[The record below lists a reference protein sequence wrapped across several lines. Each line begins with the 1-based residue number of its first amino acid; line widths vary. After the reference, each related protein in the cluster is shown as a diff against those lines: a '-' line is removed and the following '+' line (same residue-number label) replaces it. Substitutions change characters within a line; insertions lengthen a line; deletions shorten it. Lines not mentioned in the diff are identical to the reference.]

1 MDIPWAV
8 RMCSRFA
15 AKPASSLAKLRL
27 QNRHWK
33 GDALCSP
40 SLSETS
46 SSLLLVL
53 LVLLLLVGALL
64 MSIFFSICMLN
75 TSRGIGGNDAMR
87 RLMLYTLF
95 RRQFSRSRS

>member
-8 RMCSRFA
+8 RMCSRFV
-15 AKPASSLAKLRL
+15 AKPASSLAKPRL

-40 SLSETS
+40 SLSEIF
-46 SSLLLVL
+46 SSLLL
-53 LVLLLLVGALL
+53 LLLLLQVDASL
-64 MSIFFSICMLN
+64 MSIFFSICMSN
-75 TSRGIGGNDAMR
+75 ASRGIGGNDAMR

-95 RRQFSRSRS
+95 

>member
-1 MDIPWAV
+1 
-8 RMCSRFA
+8 MCSRFV
-15 AKPASSLAKLRL
+15 AKPASSLAKPRL

-46 SSLLLVL
+46 SSLLLL
-53 LVLLLLVGALL
+53 LLLLLLVDALL
-64 MSIFFSICMLN
+64 MLIFFSICMSN
-75 TSRGIGGNDAMR
+75 ASRGIGGNDAMR

-95 RRQFSRSRS
+95 